1 MAYIRQIE
9 SADAE
14 GALKRVYDAASQRGG
29 SVAHIIKVMG
39 LDPRSTQ
46 ASMGFYVGVMKSENA
61 LKAPI
66 RELLAAVVSCV
77 NDCFY

>member
-9 SADAE
+9 PADAE
-14 GALKRVYDAASQRGG
+14 GPLKRIYDAGIQRAGT
-29 SVAHIIKVMG
+29 VANIVKVVG
-39 LDPRSTQ
+39 LDPKSCQ
-46 ASMGFYVGVMKSENA
+46 ASMGFYVAIMKSENA
-61 LKAPI
+61 LEPPT

>member
-14 GALKRVYDAASQRGG
+14 GPLKRIYDAGIQRADT
-29 SVAHIIKVMG
+29 VANIIKIMG
-39 LDPRSTQ
+39 LDPRSCQ
-46 ASMGFYVGVMKSENA
+46 ASMGFYVSLMKSENA
-61 LKAPI
+61 LSSPD
-66 RELLAAVVSCV
+66 RELLATVVSCV